1 MNFKLLLT
9 TTLMAGALSG
19 NAQNKANV
27 AYAFTGDGNSDFLW
41 MNIRQI
47 DLKTGTV
54 TKTLFERSKTNFSL
68 TDISTKKSVDQS
80 LAATTNIFS
89 DKTYPT
95 ATFVAAAALDK
106 KSNKLFFAPMRMN
119 ELRWLDL
126 DAKTPQ
132 FYSMPSAVL
141 NFGDMNDEAN
151 HLTRMTIGA
160 DGNGYAMSNDGNH
173 LIRFTTG
180 KNPVITDLGN
190 VVDAENK
197 NGISIH
203 NKCTSWGGDMLADAF
218 GKLYVISANKNVF
231 VIDVATRIATFKGQI
246 NGTPA
251 AYTANAAAVDAE
263 GNMVITS
270 ANYFEGYYKVKL
282 ADLSATKIEGSDA
295 KFNASDLAGGNL
307 LLEKEAAEANKF
319 TILTPAISAPVMN
332 VDSKIFPNPVNTS
345 SFNILLEGQKEG
357 RYSMVMSDL
366 QGRILQTKSF
376 TINKSAQTEK
386 VNIMNRP
393 VKGVYMVKVLNAQN
407 QVVITEKIVIE

>member
-9 TTLMAGALSG
+9 TTLLAGSLAG
-19 NAQNKANV
+19 TAQVNRNV

-47 DLKTGTV
+47 DLKTGNVIQTI
-54 TKTLFERSKTNFSL
+54 FERSKTNFVM
-68 TDISTKKSVDQS
+68 TDISTKKSVDQQV
-80 LAATTNIFS
+80 AATANIFS
-89 DKTYPT
+89 DKSYPT

-106 KSNKLFFAPMRMN
+106 KTNKLFFAPMRMN
-119 ELRWLDL
+119 ELRWMDL
-126 DAKTPQ
+126 SAKTPQ
-132 FYSMPSAVL
+132 FYTMPSTVL
-141 NFGDMNDEAN
+141 NFGDLNDEAN

-160 DGNGYAMSNDGNH
+160 DGNGYAMTNDGNH

-190 VVDAENK
+190 VVDAENVNK
-197 NGISIH
+197 ISIH
-203 NKCTSWGGDMLADAF
+203 NKCTSWGGDMVADAF

-231 VIDVATRIATFKGQI
+231 VIDLATRISTFKGQI
-246 NGTPA
+246 SGTPA
-251 AYTANAAAVDAE
+251 AYTANAAAVDTD
-263 GNMVITS
+263 GNLVITS
-270 ANYFEGYYKVKL
+270 ANYFEGYYKVKMN
-282 ADLSATKIEGSDA
+282 DLSATKIEGSDA

-319 TILTPAISAPVMN
+319 TIVTPAITAN
-332 VDSKIFPNPVNTS
+332 VSIADSKIFPNPVNTS

-357 RYSMVMSDL
+357 RYTMVMSDL
-366 QGRILQTKSF
+366 QGRTLQTKSF

-407 QVVITEKIVIE
+407 QIVITEKIVLE